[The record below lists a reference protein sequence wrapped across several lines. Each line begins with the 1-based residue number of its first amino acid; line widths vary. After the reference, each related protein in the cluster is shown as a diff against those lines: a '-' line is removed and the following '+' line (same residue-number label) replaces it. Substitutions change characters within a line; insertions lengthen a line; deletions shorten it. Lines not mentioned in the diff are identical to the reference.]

1 MADGGLRNR
10 LGHFVRQAVAA
21 PVEAPEVVTA
31 AETATLEELEDVLD
45 PVPQTPEAIGAELA
59 DVRRLLAEARAR
71 REALLLAGD
80 IVGLGLL
87 DQEIARLET
96 AFESYAVRQRA
107 AYETQAVAAQNRRAQ
122 EWARLKPEL
131 ERAQSTV
138 ARLSFEMFAAVNR
151 LRQVEG
157 AAAAIGVAVANTP
170 DALYVTGWWLQ
181 QRAIEHARAI
191 GAMQPATAA

>member
-1 MADGGLRNR
+1 MAGSFRDRVGRFRG
-10 LGHFVRQAVAA
+10 RQA
-21 PVEAPEVVTA
+21 PETAEA
-31 AETATLEELEDVLD
+31 AETIGPGELAAVEDDFAL
-45 PVPQTPEAIGAELA
+45 PATPEAIGAELA
-59 DVRRLLAEARAR
+59 DVRRLLTEARAR
-71 REALLLAGD
+71 RGDLLIAGD
-80 IVGLGLL
+80 IVGLEVL
-87 DQEIARLET
+87 DQEIKRLET
-96 AFESYAVRQRA
+96 AFESCAVRQQA

-131 ERAQSTV
+131 ELARNTV
-138 ARLSFEMFAAVNR
+138 ARLSFEMFAAVDR

-170 DALYVTGWWLQ
+170 DALYVNGWWLQ

>member
-1 MADGGLRNR
+1 MATSFRDR
-10 LGHFVRQAVAA
+10 LGHFRGRQA
-21 PVEAPEVVTA
+21 PETAEA
-31 AETATLEELEDVLD
+31 AETIGPGELAAVEDDFAL
-45 PVPQTPEAIGAELA
+45 PATPEAIGAELA

-87 DQEIARLET
+87 DLEIKRLET
-96 AFESYAVRQRA
+96 AFESYAVRQQA
-107 AYETQAVAAQNRRAQ
+107 AYEAQAEAAQNRRAQ

-138 ARLSFEMFAAVNR
+138 ARLSFEMFAAVDR

-170 DALYVTGWWLQ
+170 DALYVNGWWLQ
-181 QRAIEHARAI
+181 QRAIEYARAI

>member
-1 MADGGLRNR
+1 MAGLRNAVGR
-10 LGHFVRQAVAA
+10 FVRQAVAA
-21 PVEAPEVVTA
+21 PAEAPEVVTA

-87 DQEIARLET
+87 DLEIKRLET
-96 AFESYAVRQRA
+96 AFESYAVRQQA
-107 AYETQAVAAQNRRAQ
+107 AYEAQAEAAQNRRAQ
-122 EWARLKPEL
+122 EWARLNPEL

-138 ARLSFEMFAAVNR
+138 ARLSFEIFQAIDR

-157 AAAAIGVAVANTP
+157 AAAALGVPIANTP
-170 DALYVTGWWLQ
+170 AAQWVNGYWLEM
-181 QRAIEHARAI
+181 RAGEYARAT
-191 GAMQPATAA
+191 GLMQPATAA

>member
-1 MADGGLRNR
+1 MAGFRDRVGRFR
-10 LGHFVRQAVAA
+10 WRQA
-21 PVEAPEVVTA
+21 PETVEA
-31 AETATLEELEDVLD
+31 AETIGPDELAAVEDVLEDVLD

-87 DQEIARLET
+87 DQEIKRLET
-96 AFESYAVRQRA
+96 AFESYAVRQQA
-107 AYETQAVAAQNRRAQ
+107 AYEAQAEAAQNRRAQ

-138 ARLSFEMFAAVNR
+138 ARLSFEMFAAVDR

-170 DALYVTGWWLQ
+170 DALYVNGWWLQ